1 MNVRFGWLNTAGTG
15 LFVVY
20 NDIER
25 VESGSRWE
33 AVNRGFIVKFT
44 QLFHVAR

>member
-1 MNVRFGWLNTAGTG
+1 MMSSNTAGTG

-20 NDIER
+20 NDIEW

-33 AVNRGFIVKFT
+33 AVSWSFIVKFT